1 MPLVDGEYVLSEESD
16 GLALDRALRSLCEQG
31 SWSKVRH
38 FVRTG
43 KIRVNGE
50 VVTDPARRVRSG
62 DRVTVRAAAPRA
74 RAPGGLAPD
83 ALVYVDAHLV
93 VAVKPSGVMSV
104 PYEDERDTFADAVRR
119 LLEKRSGRAQQ
130 PLGVVHRID
139 KETSGLLVFTR
150 RASAK
155 HSLEQQFRVHSV
167 RRVYL
172 ALAHGHVPSRTFRS
186 RIIRDR
192 GDGLRGSTRHP
203 TLGQLAVTHVKR
215 LEPLRG
221 ASLLECRLET
231 GRTHQI
237 RIHLSEAG
245 HPLLGE
251 KVYLRGAAAPLIA
264 APRLMLHA
272 RSLGFEHPVTGQALD
287 FASDP
292 PEDFQAALRALR
304 P

>member
-1 MPLVDGEYVLSEESD
+1 MALADGEYLISAHSD
-16 GLALDRALRSLCEQG
+16 GLPLDRAVRALFDQG
-31 SWSKVRH
+31 SWSQVRN
-38 FVRTG
+38 FIRTG

-50 VVTDPARRVRSG
+50 VVTDPGRRVRGG
-62 DRVTVRAAAPRA
+62 DRVAIRAAAPRA
-74 RAPGGLAPD
+74 RAPGALAPE

-93 VAVKPSGVMSV
+93 VAVKPAGMMSV

-119 LLEKRSGRAQQ
+119 VLEKRADRALQ

-155 HSLEQQFRVHSV
+155 RNLEQQFRVHSV
-167 RRVYL
+167 RRIYL
-172 ALAHGHVPSRTFRS
+172 ALAHGQAPSRTLRS
-186 RIIRDR
+186 RIVRDR
-192 GDGLRGSTRHP
+192 GDGVRGSTRHP

-215 LEPLRG
+215 LEELRG

-237 RIHLSEAG
+237 RIHLAEAG

-251 KVYLRGAAAPLIA
+251 KVYLRSYSGPLIA

-272 RSLGFEHPVTGQALD
+272 QTLGFEHPVTGQALD
-287 FASDP
+287 FSMDP
-292 PEDFQAALRALR
+292 PKDFQAALRELR

>member
-1 MPLVDGEYVLSEESD
+1 MPLVDGEYVLSEHSD
-16 GLALDRALRSLCEQG
+16 GLALDRALRTLCDQG
-31 SWSKVRH
+31 SWSKVRS
-38 FVRTG
+38 FIRTG

-50 VVTDPARRVRSG
+50 VVTDPARRVRRG

-74 RAPGGLAPD
+74 RAPGALAPD

-93 VAVKPSGVMSV
+93 VAVKPAGMMSV
-104 PYEDERDTFADAVRR
+104 PYENERDTFADAVRR
-119 LLEKRSGRAQQ
+119 MLEKRAGHAQQ
-130 PLGVVHRID
+130 PLGIVHRID

-155 HSLEQQFRVHSV
+155 HGLEQQFRLHSV

-172 ALAHGHVPSRTFRS
+172 ALAHGQVPSRTMRS
-186 RIIRDR
+186 RIVRDR
-192 GDGLRGSTRHP
+192 GDGVRGSTRHP
-203 TLGQLAVTHVKR
+203 TLGQLAVTHVKH
-215 LEPLRG
+215 LQPLRG
-221 ASLLECRLET
+221 ASLVECRLET

-251 KVYLRGAAAPLIA
+251 KVYLRGYAPPLIA

-272 RSLGFEHPVTGQALD
+272 RTLGFEHPVTGRALD
-287 FASDP
+287 FSTDP

-304 P
+304 A

>member
-1 MPLVDGEYVLSEESD
+1 MALADGEYLISAHSD
-16 GLALDRALRSLCEQG
+16 GFPLDRAVRALFDQG
-31 SWSKVRH
+31 SWSKVRN
-38 FVRTG
+38 FIRTG

-50 VVTDPARRVRSG
+50 VVTDPGRRVRGG
-62 DRVTVRAAAPRA
+62 DRVLIRAATPRA
-74 RAPGGLAPD
+74 RAPGALAPE

-93 VAVKPSGVMSV
+93 VAVKPAGMMSV

-119 LLEKRSGRAQQ
+119 VLEKRAGRALQ

-155 HSLEQQFRVHSV
+155 HNLEQQFRVHSV
-167 RRVYL
+167 RRIYL
-172 ALAHGHVPSRTFRS
+172 ALAHGQAPSRTLRS
-186 RIIRDR
+186 RIVRDR
-192 GDGLRGSTRHP
+192 GDGVRGSTRHP

-215 LEPLRG
+215 LEELGG

-237 RIHLSEAG
+237 RIHLAEAG

-251 KVYLRGAAAPLIA
+251 KVYLRSYSGPLID

-272 RSLGFEHPVTGQALD
+272 QTLGFEHPVTGQALD
-287 FASDP
+287 FSMDP
-292 PEDFQAALRALR
+292 PKDFQAALRELR